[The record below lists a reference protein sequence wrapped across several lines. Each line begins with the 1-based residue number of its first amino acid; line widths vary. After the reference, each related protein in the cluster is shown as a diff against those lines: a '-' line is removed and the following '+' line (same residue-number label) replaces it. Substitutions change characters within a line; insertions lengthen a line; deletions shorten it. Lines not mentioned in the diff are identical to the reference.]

1 MFIKYRTV
9 IITIVLTL
17 SIILTSCL
25 FNREYTEFTIENWN
39 ASVYNNRYKMAKD
52 IVENDLLI
60 GKTRNEIISMLGE
73 DGITDFYTSD
83 TRLFYFVGH
92 NYMDSYYLGILFD
105 NKGVVEKAYILS
117 S

>member
-1 MFIKYRTV
+1 MFLKYRTV
-9 IITIVLTL
+9 IITIILTL
-17 SIILTSCL
+17 SILLTSCL

-39 ASVYNNRYKMAKD
+39 ASVYNRYNMAKD
-52 IVENDLLI
+52 IVEKDLLI
-60 GKTRNEIISMLGE
+60 GKTCDEIISMLGE
-73 DGITDFYTSD
+73 DGITNFYTSD
-83 TRLFYFVGH
+83 TRLFYFIGH